1 MGPIDY
7 SINYPCGLL
16 VDGFDS
22 PPRVMNN
29 HNRPY
34 YAGLLESWGLRKAKD
49 LYCWWFLD
57 IHNMAQRWQQR
68 AERLARR
75 GNVVVR
81 PFRLDDFEAEVARC
95 REIYNQ
101 SMQNNWGFVGLSD
114 AEFHYFAKRLQR
126 LTTADLVLLAEVD
139 GQPAGF
145 SITVPDM
152 NEAIRPLGGRLTN
165 YGLPINLFRL
175 LRRMRR
181 IKTARMIVLDVL
193 EAVSPPGSRRVAD
206 SPHPRLRQ
214 ECRRLHRRRTGLDP
228 GGQRPG
234 QPHDRSRGGTALQDL
249 PHLHEGSL
257 IDSRFRGPI
266 ILTAFPRRKPP

>member
-22 PPRVMNN
+22 PPRFMNN

-57 IHNMAQRWQQR
+57 IHNMAQRWRQR

-95 REIYNQ
+95 REIYNH
-101 SMQNNWGFVGLSD
+101 SMQKQLGLRQPERRRVPLFRQ
-114 AEFHYFAKRLQR
+114 AAGAAGRPPN
-126 LTTADLVLLAEVD
+126 LVLLAEVD

-165 YGLPINLFRL
+165 YGLPINLVRL
-175 LRRMRR
+175 LCRMRR
-181 IKTARMIVLDVL
+181 IKTARMIVLGRAGSL
-193 EAVSPPGSRRVAD
+193 SPPRESPSR
-206 SPHPRLRQ
+206 
-214 ECRRLHRRRTGLDP
+214 
-228 GGQRPG
+228 
-234 QPHDRSRGGTALQDL
+234 
-249 PHLHEGSL
+249 
-257 IDSRFRGPI
+257 
-266 ILTAFPRRKPP
+266 